1 MPTLSIIVCVY
12 NEAASALPV
21 IAKVRAVQLSEG
33 WAKEIIVVDN
43 CSTDGTR
50 EQLQGLAYPEVH
62 VIYHERNRGKGASV
76 RTGFGSA
83 SGDYGVI
90 QDADFEYDP
99 DELALFTAKASETDA
114 TAVFGSRTLG
124 GRHIYKYAQN
134 YWGVRFLTGIT
145 NVLFGGQLSDVA
157 VATKMVKVEAFR
169 ALNLQGSAFDLD
181 FELPCA
187 LLKHKHSIVEV
198 PISYKP
204 RTIEEGKKIR
214 WTDGIHA
221 LWVILKMRFVR

>member
-1 MPTLSIIVCVY
+1 LPTLSIIVCVY

-221 LWVILKMRFVR
+221 LWVILKMRFTR